1 MANWG
6 QSSKDWQ
13 DPEANKLPEKVEELE
28 EKDELPTPKKSD
40 RKKIVVVGLGMVGI
54 AFMYVVS
61 IIPKCLNLS

>member
-1 MANWG
+1 MASWG

-28 EKDELPTPKKSD
+28 AKDELPTPKKSE

-54 AFMYVVS
+54 AFMCV
-61 IIPKCLNLS
+61 